1 MPEFETDR
9 NLLFGVIALQ
19 SDLINSY
26 QFVDACT
33 LWSSRKSLSMA
44 DVLVQ
49 QKWLTDED
57 RRHVEY
63 LLARRLEKLSE
74 SSRPTLGKAAGRAP
88 VRADGKRRSEDSR
101 LASGPQ
107 QQTRHDRRIG
117 VEASL
122 PAGRVVLKG
131 LHSTGGIGQVWR
143 AYDSVLQREIAL
155 KELRADKAKSRRNH
169 ERFFREAQLTGQLEH
184 PGIVPVYD
192 FHDSEDGSRC
202 YYTMRFVKG
211 QTLREVIQ
219 NYHESR
225 KAASTGT
232 TAELIRLLNMFV
244 KLCQTIAYA
253 HSREVIHRDLKGD
266 QRHHRGFRRS
276 GRSGLGARQT
286 AEPAGADSGN

>member
-74 SSRPTLGKAAGRAP
+74 SSRPTLAKLP
-88 VRADGKRRSEDSR
+88 VEHRSGLTGNDDPKIHDSR
-101 LASGPQ
+101 QGLNSK
-107 QQTRHDRRIG
+107 HDTTGAIG

-122 PAGRVVLKG
+122 PAGP
-131 LHSTGGIGQVWR
+131 GGPQGAAFHRWNR
-143 AYDSVLQREIAL
+143 AGVAC
-155 KELRADKAKSRRNH
+155 LR
-169 ERFFREAQLTGQLEH
+169 FG
-184 PGIVPVYD
+184 
-192 FHDSEDGSRC
+192 
-202 YYTMRFVKG
+202 
-211 QTLREVIQ
+211 
-219 NYHESR
+219 
-225 KAASTGT
+225 AAAGNRP
-232 TAELIRLLNMFV
+232 E
-244 KLCQTIAYA
+244 
-253 HSREVIHRDLKGD
+253 
-266 QRHHRGFRRS
+266 
-276 GRSGLGARQT
+276 GA
-286 AEPAGADSGN
+286 AG